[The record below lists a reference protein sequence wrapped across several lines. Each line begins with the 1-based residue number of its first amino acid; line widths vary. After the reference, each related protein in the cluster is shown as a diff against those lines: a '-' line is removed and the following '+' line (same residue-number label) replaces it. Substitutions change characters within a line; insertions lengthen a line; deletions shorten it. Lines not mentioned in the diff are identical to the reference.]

1 MNYRKKKQFRKKKNK
16 NKKNQVVDTLQERT
30 PVISHKRQSILL
42 FSSLIFITNI
52 MTTYYKEYNLYSFLF
67 LILTITSLV
76 VHSNDNIYTNL
87 IDKFAVSCVVV
98 YGAYILLN
106 KANLERFANVF
117 IIVALFLITIFLY
130 VYGYFTKKYCFC
142 NEISTA
148 EKYHC
153 ALHIIS
159 SIGHHF
165 IIFL

>member
-16 NKKNQVVDTLQERT
+16 KKQVVDTLQERT

-52 MTTYYKEYNLYSFLF
+52 ITTYYKEYNLYSFLF
-67 LILTITSLV
+67 LILTITSVV

-142 NEISTA
+142 NEISSA